1 MYLRF
6 FCLLSNLIFQFR
18 HNAAK
23 SAIRFGYYDQ
33 TAKRHPFLGAFGY
46 LFTVFNCLYS
56 IFNWEHKVELGLLLY
71 SNCFGTVL
79 RICKFFSF
87 LRYEPPSAQKFWISS
102 KNCLPYRSALALPT
116 PPTARSCAMVAGRR
130 TAISRRV
137 LSLNTI

>member
-1 MYLRF
+1 MRKNLRQRLSA
-6 FCLLSNLIFQFR
+6 LLLAGIMVLSLCPAGR
-18 HNAAK
+18 PAA
-23 SAIRFGYYDQ
+23 
-33 TAKRHPFLGAFGY
+33 GACF
-46 LFTVFNCLYS
+46 
-56 IFNWEHKVELGLLLY
+56 LLY
-71 SNCFGTVL
+71 SNCCGTVL